1 MWRIVAV
8 GAGGALVVGMA
19 AAALAA
25 ASQEVT
31 EPAPL
36 QDRAAQAQEEN
47 DDRADRRG
55 VLDELVAEGVISQEQ
70 ADIIRERFKERRR
83 EHAEAKRQ
91 RRGVQRHLA
100 GTRSVVLD
108 TLDME
113 PRELRAALADGA
125 TVGEVAEARG
135 VTKTQFAAALTAAAH
150 SRVDEALESGR
161 IDSAQADRL
170 RQRIEE
176 KVSARVDRIWER
188 GGRGAD
194 PAGAEPDTGG

>member
-135 VTKTQFAAALTAAAH
+135 VTKTQLAAALTAAAH

-194 PAGAEPDTGG
+194 TAGAEPDTGG